1 MSGTSN
7 FSHDALVGAGLS
19 NMFIHQ
25 MKLQGWLPINE
36 YFKMRS
42 EGIELDWV
50 LVLTMEKDNG
60 FIAIPMVA
68 EYCIPVKDS
77 RLKPGWYKDELDHT
91 KRIDDW
97 TNVIMFKLIE
107 GKNNA
112 DDIRNNMLNDFE
124 ERENIK
130 NVPEY
135 EESFNNMVIKL
146 CKEDSE
152 HYINRMLKR
161 VN

>member
-1 MSGTSN
+1 
-7 FSHDALVGAGLS
+7 
-19 NMFIHQ
+19 
-25 MKLQGWLPINE
+25 
-36 YFKMRS
+36 
-42 EGIELDWV
+42 
-50 LVLTMEKDNG
+50 
-60 FIAIPMVA
+60 
-68 EYCIPVKDS
+68 
-77 RLKPGWYKDELDHT
+77 
-91 KRIDDW
+91 
-97 TNVIMFKLIE
+97 MFKLIE